1 MVRMEKEQ
9 SHNSRK
15 RHAGGSLSYL
25 FALPY
30 LIVCA
35 LFLVFPVI
43 SIIVHSFDSGLNGW
57 FSVVCNSTYVRA
69 FQGSFRLAIWTTAKA
84 AALGGL
90 LALFWAPKL
99 SKHSW
104 FLAFINFG
112 AHNGGV
118 SLAFSFIATLGTN
131 GMLSLLLKH
140 MGIGMLADFKL
151 VSLSG
156 LHWAYLSFLV
166 PFMCLIFMPAVGCLK
181 PEWFA
186 AARTLGSGKLR
197 YFWKVAGPVLLPS
210 FFSST
215 TLVFLQAMGTY
226 ATAQAIT
233 DNRINLI
240 TLQIGYL
247 MQMSVFN
254 RSDADILSVLLLFIM
269 IVATCIYDVF
279 NKRASKW
286 IG

>member
-1 MVRMEKEQ
+1 MKQAEQ
-9 SHNSRK
+9 KQNHK
-15 RHAGGSLSYL
+15 RRVQKLLPFLLAS
-25 FALPY
+25 PY
-30 LIVCA
+30 LALCI
-35 LFLVFPVI
+35 LFLVFPMI
-43 SIIVHSFDSGLNGW
+43 FIIVHSFDSGLAGW
-57 FSVVCNSTYVRA
+57 IAVAQNSTYVRA
-69 FQGSFRLAIWTTAKA
+69 FQGSLLLALWTTAEA
-84 AALGGL
+84 SVFGGL
-90 LALFWAPKL
+90 LALFWAKRL
-99 SKHSW
+99 ARQSW
-104 FLAFINFG
+104 FLAFVNFG

-131 GMLSLLLKH
+131 GMLSLLLRH
-140 MGIGMLADFKL
+140 LGIGLLDHFQL

-166 PFMCLIFMPAVGCLK
+166 PFMCLIFLPAVGCLR

-186 AARTLGSGKLR
+186 AARTLGSGKFR
-197 YFWKVAGPVLLPS
+197 YFLKIAGPVLLPS
-210 FFSST
+210 FLSST

-233 DNRINLI
+233 DNRINLV

-254 RSDADILSVLLLFIM
+254 RSDADVLSVLLLAM
-269 IVATCIYDVF
+269 MVVMVCIYDLC

>member
-1 MVRMEKEQ
+1 MVKMEQEQ
-9 SHNSRK
+9 SLKSRK
-15 RHAGGSLSYL
+15 RHVGGTLPYL
-25 FALPY
+25 LALPY
-30 LIVCA
+30 LIICA

-43 SIIVHSFDSGLNGW
+43 SITVHSFDSGLNGW
-57 FSVVCNSTYVRA
+57 IAVARNSTYVRA
-69 FQGSFRLAIWTTAKA
+69 FRGSFLLAFWTTAEA
-84 AALGGL
+84 AVIGGL

-104 FLAFINFG
+104 FLAFVNFG

-140 MGIGMLADFKL
+140 IGIGMLADFKL

-166 PFMCLIFMPAVGCLK
+166 PFMCLIFIPAVGCLK

-186 AARTLGSGKLR
+186 AARTLGAGKLR
-197 YFWKVAGPVLLPS
+197 YFLKIAGPVLLPS
-210 FFSST
+210 FLSST

-254 RSDADILSVLLLFIM
+254 RSDADILSVVLLLIM
-269 IVATCIYDVF
+269 IVTTCIYDVF

>member
-1 MVRMEKEQ
+1 MVKMEQEQ
-9 SHNSRK
+9 SLKSRK
-15 RHAGGSLSYL
+15 RHVGGTLPYL
-25 FALPY
+25 LALPY
-30 LIVCA
+30 LIICA

-43 SIIVHSFDSGLNGW
+43 SITVHSFDSGLNGW
-57 FSVVCNSTYVRA
+57 IAVARNSTYVRA
-69 FQGSFRLAIWTTAKA
+69 FRGSFLLAFWTTAEA
-84 AALGGL
+84 AVIGGL

-104 FLAFINFG
+104 FLAFVNFG

-140 MGIGMLADFKL
+140 IGIGMLADFKL

-166 PFMCLIFMPAVGCLK
+166 PFVCLIFMPAVGCLK
-181 PEWFA
+181 PEWLA
-186 AARTLGSGKLR
+186 AARTLGAGKLR
-197 YFWKVAGPVLLPS
+197 YFLKIAGPVLLPS
-210 FFSST
+210 FLSST

-254 RSDADILSVLLLFIM
+254 RSDADILSVVLLLIM
-269 IVATCIYDVF
+269 IVTTCIYDVF

>member
-1 MVRMEKEQ
+1 MVKMEQEQ
-9 SHNSRK
+9 SLKSRK
-15 RHAGGSLSYL
+15 RHVGGALPYL
-25 FALPY
+25 LALPY
-30 LIVCA
+30 LIICA

-57 FSVVCNSTYVRA
+57 IAVARNSTYVRA
-69 FQGSFRLAIWTTAKA
+69 FRGSFLLAFWTTAEA
-84 AALGGL
+84 AVIGGL

-104 FLAFINFG
+104 FLAFVNFG

-140 MGIGMLADFKL
+140 IGIGMLADFKL

-186 AARTLGSGKLR
+186 AARTLGAGKLR
-197 YFWKVAGPVLLPS
+197 YFLKIAGPVLLPS
-210 FFSST
+210 FLSST

-254 RSDADILSVLLLFIM
+254 RSDADILSVVLLLIM
-269 IVATCIYDVF
+269 IVTTCIYDVF